1 MHSYYT
7 ESAANIV
14 YKNGVTPGRAPLW
27 PAAAALGVLALAVAA
42 FVRAY
47 AAPAPWHYFAYD
59 QQVYLAIARAPFSD
73 DPQVHHA
80 SGSWRLLPPLA
91 ARYIGMPLG
100 GPERGFLALT
110 FSVFALLPA
119 ACLAWLTSL
128 GASRTS
134 SIACA
139 AVMAVAPPVVGL
151 LAWDVVRVD
160 AVGLLLL
167 FLAVTAAVR
176 GRGVWLCAIIAAMAF
191 TKETAL
197 LGAFFALAWAVCV
210 DRRLLPAAV
219 VSALLAFSIR
229 SFLQW
234 WIPPSPEYPFNNL
247 KDFRVVMSSMS
258 ASYAGRRMLLTTAG
272 TWNLLLPLVA
282 VGMASRRWTGR
293 EMAFAGALAV
303 TMIQLL
309 FATDNERVV
318 AAGYPFVLAWCA
330 LQLDTMDEQR
340 RRWVGAAIVLAQ
352 LPWLLEMGRVWPM
365 PLPED
370 QRPHLPPIRYVEI
383 AIALASAAAAAIVL
397 AQRARAQT
405 APA

>member
-1 MHSYYT
+1 MP
-7 ESAANIV
+7 A
-14 YKNGVTPGRAPLW
+14 GRAPLW
-27 PAAAALGVLALAVAA
+27 TAAAALGALSLAVAA
-42 FVRAY
+42 FVRAH
-47 AAPAPWHYFAYD
+47 AAPAPWHYFAHD
-59 QQVYLAIARAPFSD
+59 QQVYLAIARAPFSS

-91 ARYIGMPLG
+91 ARYLAFALG
-100 GPERGFLALT
+100 GPERGFLVLT
-110 FSVFALLPA
+110 FSMFALLPG
-119 ACLAWLTSL
+119 ACLAWLSSL

-139 AVMAVAPPVVGL
+139 AVLAIAPPVVGL

-167 FLAVTAAVR
+167 FLALIAAVR
-176 GRGVWLCAIIAAMAF
+176 GRGAWLCLAIAAMAF

-197 LGAFFALAWAVCV
+197 IGAFFGVVWAALVN
-210 DRRLLPAAV
+210 RRLLPAAAIAV
-219 VSALLAFSIR
+219 VLAVAIR

-234 WIPPSPEYPFNNL
+234 WIPPSPEYPFDNL

-258 ASYAGRRMLLTTAG
+258 PSYIARRVLLTTAG
-272 TWNLLLPLVA
+272 TWNLLLPVVA

-293 EMAFAGALAV
+293 EWALTGALAV
-303 TMIQLL
+303 TMIQLV

-330 LQLDTMDEQR
+330 LQLDAIDDPQR
-340 RRWVGAAIVLAQ
+340 RWAGAAIVLAQ
-352 LPWLLEMGRVWPM
+352 IPWLLAMGRVWPT

-370 QRPHLPPIRYVEI
+370 QLPHLPPIRYVEI
-383 AIALASAAAAAIVL
+383 AIALASAAGAAIVF
-397 AQRARAQT
+397 ARRGPLRMSA
-405 APA
+405 A